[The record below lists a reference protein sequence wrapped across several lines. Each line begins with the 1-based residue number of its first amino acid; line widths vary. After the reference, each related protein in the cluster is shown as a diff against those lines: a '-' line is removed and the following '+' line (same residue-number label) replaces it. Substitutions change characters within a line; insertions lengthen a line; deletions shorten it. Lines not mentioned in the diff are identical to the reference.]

1 MEQQSNYKK
10 DNGMLMFQ
18 PPSDV
23 QRLRELFIYA
33 RDKHPEDII
42 YVGEAIKIFADYEK
56 HLIAERDAYRKMWQE
71 SFNYSLPQPI
81 LMSRDHC
88 DPSVPFGTHIS
99 YSLES
104 AYNLTDTSNGQK
116 SDV

>member
-1 MEQQSNYKK
+1 MEQKQTNSGG
-10 DNGMLMFQ
+10 NGMLIFQ
-18 PPSDV
+18 PPTDI

-71 SFNYSLPQPI
+71 SFNYSGPQPI
-81 LMSRDHC
+81 LMSKDHC
-88 DPSVPFGTHIS
+88 DPAALVGKWIP
-99 YSLES
+99 
-104 AYNLTDTSNGQK
+104 YNSGYNITNESNGQK